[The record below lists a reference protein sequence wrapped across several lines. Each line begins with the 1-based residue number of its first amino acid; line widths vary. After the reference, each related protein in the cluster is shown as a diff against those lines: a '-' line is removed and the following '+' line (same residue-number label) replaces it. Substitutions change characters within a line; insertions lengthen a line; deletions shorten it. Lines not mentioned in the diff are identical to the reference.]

1 MKKVVLTLIVLVASL
16 SYGQVGI
23 GTNNPDNSAVLDIES
38 TTKGLLAPRMTA
50 AQRTAIST
58 PANGLV
64 VYQTDSTQGLYCYIN
79 GSWSA
84 ISSGTT
90 AGSWTPVITDAS
102 GGSISGTATGFYQ
115 RVGNVVNF
123 SGTISIPSG
132 YYDLSIQASL
142 PISSNFTLVTDAS
155 GSVSGSYFNNIR
167 MDYFTNSTLS
177 GTIDVNVATDKL
189 KINVF
194 NNVPEN
200 PDNAMPSNVNIG
212 FSGMYIIK

>member
-1 MKKVVLTLIVLVASL
+1 MKKIVLTLIVLVASL

-58 PANGLV
+58 PAEGLIV
-64 VYQTDSTQGLYCYIN
+64 FQTDNTPNLYCFVN
-79 GSWSA
+79 GAWIA
-84 ISSGTT
+84 ISSSPS
-90 AGSWTPVITDAS
+90 AGLWTPVITDAS

-155 GSVSGSYFNNIR
+155 GSVSGSYFNNSG
-167 MDYFTNSTLS
+167 MYFTNSTLS

-194 NNVPEN
+194 NNIPTN
-200 PDNAMPSNVNIG
+200 PDNAMQSNVNIG

>member
-1 MKKVVLTLIVLVASL
+1 M
-16 SYGQVGI
+16 SYVQVGV
-23 GTNNPDNSAVLDIES
+23 GTNSPHASAALDIES
-38 TTKGLLAPRMTA
+38 TTKGLLTPRMTA
-50 AQRTAIST
+50 AQRAAIGT

-79 GSWSA
+79 GSRSA
-84 ISSGTT
+84 LSSWTI
-90 AGSWTPVITDAS
+90 AGSWTPVISDGS

-123 SGTISIPSG
+123 SGTISIPNG

-155 GSVSGSYFNNIR
+155 GSVSGSYFNNSG
-167 MDYFTNSTLS
+167 MYFSNSTLS
-177 GTIDVNVATDKL
+177 GYIDVNVATDKL

-212 FSGMYIIK
+212 FSGLYIIK